1 MSNTADN
8 SSESELVNRVVQGD
22 QQALAQLFDQYRE
35 RLWRTV
41 NFRLDQR
48 LHGRVDADDILQEAY
63 LSAAQRISHF
73 QPDASHSCFVWLRL
87 IVSQTL
93 IDIHRR
99 HLGAKK
105 RDASRDVGIHGGWNA
120 ESTSYSLSSLLLG
133 HLTSPSHAALRQEL
147 SEQLESALSAMSD
160 IDQEVLALRH
170 FEELT
175 NRETAQVLDISE
187 QAASVRYVRAL
198 ARLKDVLTAIAGT
211 TDD

>member
-1 MSNTADN
+1 MEQLPQNP
-8 SSESELVNRVVQGD
+8 SESALVNRVVQGD
-22 QQALAQLFDQYRE
+22 QQALALLFDRFRE

-48 LHGRVDADDILQEAY
+48 LHGRVDADDVLQEAY
-63 LSAAQRISHF
+63 LNASQRIDHF
-73 QPDASHSCFVWLRL
+73 HPGASCSAFVWLRL

-93 IDIHRR
+93 IDVHRR

-105 RDASRDVGIHGGWNA
+105 RDARRDVGIYGGWDA
-120 ESTSYSLSSLLLG
+120 QSTSFSLSSLLLG

-147 SEQLESALSAMSD
+147 SEQLETALSAMSD
-160 IDQEVLALRH
+160 IDREVLALRH

-175 NRETAQVLDISE
+175 NREVAQVLDITE

-198 ARLKDVLTAIAGT
+198 ARLKNILSAIAGIA
-211 TDD
+211 DD